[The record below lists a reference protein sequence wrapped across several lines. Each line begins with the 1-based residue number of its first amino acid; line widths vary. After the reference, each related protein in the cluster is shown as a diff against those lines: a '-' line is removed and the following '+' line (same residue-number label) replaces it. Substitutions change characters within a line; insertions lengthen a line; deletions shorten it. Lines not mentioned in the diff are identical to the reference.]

1 VGRVNQAFV
10 VHESKNS
17 KAGAA
22 SLRRE

>member
-1 VGRVNQAFV
+1 VRRVNQAFV

-17 KAGAA
+17 KAGGA